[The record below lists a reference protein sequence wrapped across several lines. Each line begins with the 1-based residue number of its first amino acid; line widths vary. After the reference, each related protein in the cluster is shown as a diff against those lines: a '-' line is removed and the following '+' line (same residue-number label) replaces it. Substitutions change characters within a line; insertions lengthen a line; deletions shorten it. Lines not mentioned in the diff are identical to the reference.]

1 MNATVAD
8 VAAPDE
14 TAARPARRRRWSGGS
29 FLLAGLAVLN
39 AALLASLLGRFV
51 PDNTA
56 EAAMQAQPSEYI
68 LMPSRP
74 LGLNQDILYV
84 LDTRNGNMTV
94 VGYNQNGEA
103 GGTMEFLPP
112 IPLSQLFRR

>member
-1 MNATVAD
+1 MNATAPD
-8 VAAPDE
+8 VAETDAPPV
-14 TAARPARRRRWSGGS
+14 RLKRRRRWSGGS
-29 FLLAGLAVLN
+29 FLLAALAVLN

-56 EAAMQAQPSEYI
+56 AAAQAAPSEYI
-68 LMPSRP
+68 MMPSRP

-84 LDTRNGNMTV
+84 VDTRNGNMTV
-94 VGYNQNGEA
+94 VGYNQNGAA
-103 GGTMEFLPP
+103 GGSMEFLPP

>member
-1 MNATVAD
+1 MTD
-8 VAAPDE
+8 RPE
-14 TAARPARRRRWSGGS
+14 TKPRRRWTGSS
-29 FLLAGLAVLN
+29 FLLAALAVLN

-51 PDNTA
+51 PDN
-56 EAAMQAQPSEYI
+56 AAGAAAAQAAPSEYI
-68 LMPSRP
+68 MMPSRP

-94 VGYNQNGEA
+94 IGYNANGGNGGAMEA
-103 GGTMEFLPP
+103 LPP

>member
-1 MNATVAD
+1 MSNSAATQP
-8 VAAPDE
+8 AASA
-14 TAARPARRRRWSGGS
+14 TARRRFGAAGS
-29 FLLAGLAVLN
+29 FVLAALAVLN
-39 AALLASLLGRFV
+39 LALLASLLGRFV

-56 EAAMQAQPSEYI
+56 EAAVQARASEYI

-84 LDTRNGNMTV
+84 LDTANGNMTV

-103 GGTMEFLPP
+103 GGSMEFLPP
-112 IPLSQLFRR
+112 IPLQQLFRR